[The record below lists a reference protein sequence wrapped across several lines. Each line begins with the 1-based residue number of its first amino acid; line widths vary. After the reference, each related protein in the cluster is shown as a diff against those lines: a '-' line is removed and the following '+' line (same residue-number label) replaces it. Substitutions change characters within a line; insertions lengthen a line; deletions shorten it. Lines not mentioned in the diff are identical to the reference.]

1 MGEQESLSLQA
12 NLPIPLYIL
21 EHNFTENLRRK
32 HHRQS
37 QTGNEKQT
45 LKKGWW
51 GGGGLCWGDKLTS
64 SVSVNVLQET
74 GPEVVNKSQ

>member
-32 HHRQS
+32 HHLQS

-51 GGGGLCWGDKLTS
+51 GRGDVGGTS
-64 SVSVNVLQET
+64 SLLVYQ
-74 GPEVVNKSQ
+74 